1 MRAMLLAVLVPLLLA
16 AAAPPEP
23 AFLVQLSSGS
33 LRGAFHETMAV
44 FKGIPYAAPPVG
56 ELRWREP
63 QPLAPWP
70 GVRDATR
77 PGSACV
83 QNPKGLASFLSP
95 LAAAYGAQYQSDPV
109 ASSEDCLYLN
119 VRVPQWPPQRG
130 LPVMVWLHGGSNL
143 LGSGSQSAYDG
154 ASLVAHGVILVTVN
168 YRLGVMGFFSHPE
181 LTAASPHHSSGN
193 YALLDQLAA
202 LEWVRNNIRQ
212 FGGDPGNVTLFGESA
227 GAIDVGMLL
236 ASPLSTG
243 LFERAISE
251 SGPPFGLGSPPNLAQ
266 AEAVG
271 AAVGSLATL
280 RKLPAT
286 DVVRLANHPN
296 SAVIDGW
303 VLPRAPAAAYAA
315 GMIQKVDVMV
325 GLNGRE
331 LSAFRVASAAQAKPS
346 GGAVDGI
353 KKLADTA
360 RPLYGGWTDTAVA
373 LYAGRALFHSDEAI
387 DQASN
392 DMLMAC
398 PLGAVAALT
407 TASGQRA
414 FLYRFD
420 RSIPGKGEAELG
432 AFHSLELPFVFG
444 AFADPAWS
452 WLPFTDVDRSLSGI
466 VETYWTNFA
475 RSGDPN
481 SPGLPRW
488 SAWVD
493 GDEPYLEFDKNGK
506 AVPQRS
512 FSPPF
517 CRLAPQPLK
526 QRLRGN

>member
-1 MRAMLLAVLVPLLLA
+1 
-16 AAAPPEP
+16 
-23 AFLVQLSSGS
+23 
-33 LRGAFHETMAV
+33 
-44 FKGIPYAAPPVG
+44 
-56 ELRWREP
+56 
-63 QPLAPWP
+63 
-70 GVRDATR
+70 
-77 PGSACV
+77 
-83 QNPKGLASFLSP
+83 
-95 LAAAYGAQYQSDPV
+95 
-109 ASSEDCLYLN
+109 
-119 VRVPQWPPQRG
+119 
-130 LPVMVWLHGGSNL
+130 
-143 LGSGSQSAYDG
+143 
-154 ASLVAHGVILVTVN
+154 VILVTVN
-168 YRLGVMGFFSHPE
+168 YRLGVMGFLSHPE
-181 LTAASPHHSSGN
+181 LAAESPHHSSGN

-202 LEWVRNNIRQ
+202 LEWVRSNIRQ

-271 AAVGSLATL
+271 AAAGSLATL

-315 GMIQKVDVMV
+315 GTIQKVDVMV

-331 LSAFRVASAAQAKPS
+331 LSAFRIAAAAQTKPS
-346 GGAVDGI
+346 GGAMDGI
-353 KKLADTA
+353 KKLSDTA
-360 RPLYGGWTDTAVA
+360 RPLYGGWTDMAVA
-373 LYAGRALFHSDEAI
+373 LYLGRALFHRDEAI

-407 TASGQRA
+407 SASGQRA
-414 FLYRFD
+414 FLYKFD

-452 WLPFTDVDRSLSGI
+452 WLPFTDVDHTLSTVI
-466 VETYWTNFA
+466 ETYWTNFA
-475 RSGDPN
+475 KSGDPN
-481 SPGLPRW
+481 SPGLPHW

-493 GDEPYLEFDKNGK
+493 GDEPYLEFDKNGN
-506 AVPQRS
+506 AVPLRS
-512 FSPPF
+512 FSPPL

-526 QRLRGN
+526 QRLGGN